1 MLACPGCRRPLDP
14 DRACACGFE
23 PKRRDGVLDLMT
35 PEQTAAYAAFCDGYE
50 TLRRREG
57 WGGDDLELP
66 FEPRAHHDVWAVR
79 QWTFKRLER
88 LLGQRLPEGGAALDA
103 GAGNCWLT
111 RHLDH
116 WGFEAV
122 AVDVND
128 GGWDG
133 LRAGGAYIG
142 VGDHFERVRAPM
154 ERLPFQDGVFRL
166 VIAADALHYCPD
178 MAAALGEFKRVL
190 AEDGL
195 IVVMD
200 SPWYERER
208 YGVRAWESAVRA
220 RVDRHGAAG
229 EVARRPRF
237 LHREAFAADADRN
250 GLRFELIR
258 AWPGWR
264 RALETASARFY
275 ERRLAAF
282 PIAVLRDAA

>member
-1 MLACPGCRRPLDP
+1 MLACPRCRRGLDP

-35 PEQTAAYAAFCDGYE
+35 PEQTAAYAAFRDGYE

-66 FEPRAHHDVWAVR
+66 FEPRAHHDIWTVR
-79 QWTFKRLER
+79 QRTFKRLEG
-88 LLGQRLPEGGAALDA
+88 LLRQRLPEGGAALDA

-111 RHLDH
+111 RHLEH
-116 WGFEAV
+116 WGFDPV

-128 GGWDG
+128 GPVDG
-133 LRAGGAYIG
+133 LRAGGAYLGI
-142 VGDHFERVRAPM
+142 GDHFERVRAPM
-154 ERLPFQDGVFRL
+154 ESLPFRDGAFRL
-166 VIAADALHYCPD
+166 VLAADALHYCPD

-190 AEDGL
+190 APDGL

-208 YGVRAWESAVRA
+208 HGARAWESGVRA
-220 RVDRHGAAG
+220 MVDRHGVSRDVAG
-229 EVARRPRF
+229 RSRF
-237 LHREAFAADADRN
+237 LFRAAFAADATRN
-250 GLRFELIR
+250 GLGFEVIR
-258 AWPGWR
+258 PWPGWR
-264 RALETASARFY
+264 RTLEAASARFY

-282 PIAVLRDAA
+282 PILVVRRAA